1 MVSALDRKLLRDLW
15 RLRAQVLTVAV
26 VIAFGVS
33 LYVGMGSS
41 RLGLQRGAERFF
53 ARQRLAD
60 VFVSLARAPLSVAA
74 RVEALPGVALVV
86 PRVTERGVAEMPAM
100 PEPAVLTAHSL
111 PDGEDPPLNAL
122 HLTRGRLPEPG
133 RGDECVVSEAF
144 AQAHHLRVGA
154 PWRVVLGG
162 AARSLR
168 VVGTA
173 TSPEY
178 VVPGSLDVSAMGNE
192 RYAVIW
198 LRRAALAP
206 LVRMEGAFNDLALR
220 VLPGANVDSVVDA
233 VDEVLRPY
241 GGTGARP
248 AHRHPSR
255 RALAQEIAQLEQS
268 GSSLPMIFLGVAG
281 FLVNVVLGRLVR
293 LQRGQ
298 VATLKALGYGDR
310 RIGLHYVEMA
320 VVVVGLGVLTGAT
333 LGGALATAFIGLYA
347 EFFRIPDLR
356 APMDLALLSRAG
368 LFALTA
374 GVVGAL
380 GATRAV
386 VALPPAQAMQPEAPP
401 RYGHGWVEALV
412 AARWLGPAARMV
424 LRELLRRP
432 LRLALSSLGIAMS
445 VAILVAGRGM
455 LDAMP
460 FLEDAIFGRGMR
472 DDLAVRLLHPVD
484 RRDARSLR
492 TLPGVLEVETQR
504 TVAVR
509 ARAGSRWRDIALV
522 AHPDGPTLRPVLDRR
537 LRRVGMVPGAV
548 VLSAPL
554 LTLLDVRVGDRVL
567 LEPQEGARRPVTV
580 VVGGVAD
587 EMFGLQAHA
596 LDDDVHRWLHIAPQ
610 ADTALLRVD
619 PARQEE
625 VVRRLAR
632 ARGVASVSSRAT
644 SIEKFRAQSGRSLG
658 VTMVLLAVFAGSIA
672 AGVVYN
678 NARVALEVRAR
689 DLASLRVLGFTQS
702 EVGGVLLGEMFV
714 QVFLGIPPG
723 LLLGRWFSAAAM
735 ANTDP
740 EMYRLTVEITAR
752 TDLFAIAVTLVAAGV
767 SGWMVRRRVAQLDLV
782 GVLKTRE

>member
-53 ARQRLAD
+53 AARRLAD
-60 VFVSLARAPLSVAA
+60 VSVSLARAPLSVAG
-74 RVEALPGVALVV
+74 RVEGVPGVALAH
-86 PRVTERGVAEMPAM
+86 PRITERGVAEMPGM

-111 PDGEDPPLNAL
+111 PDQGEPPVNAL
-122 HLTRGRLPEPG
+122 HLLRGRLPEPG
-133 RGDECVVSEAF
+133 RADECVVSEAF
-144 AQAHHLRVGA
+144 AQAHRLALGA

-162 AARSLR
+162 AARTVR
-168 VVGTA
+168 VVGAA

-178 VVPGSLDVSAMGNE
+178 LVPGSLDVSAMGNE
-192 RYAVIW
+192 RYAALW
-198 LRRAALAP
+198 MRRSALAP

-220 VLPGANVDSVVDA
+220 LQPGADVDGVVDD
-233 VDEVLRPY
+233 VDALLRPY

-248 AHRHPSR
+248 AARHPSR
-255 RALAQEIAQLEQS
+255 RALAQELAQLQQS
-268 GSSLPMIFLGVAG
+268 GSALPMIFLGVAG

-293 LQRGQ
+293 MQRGQ
-298 VATLKALGYGDR
+298 VATLKALGYSDR

-320 VVVVGLGVLTGAT
+320 VVVVGLGVLVGAL
-333 LGGALATAFIGLYA
+333 LGGLLARTFIGLYT
-347 EFFRIPDLR
+347 EFFRVPELR
-356 APMDLALLSRAG
+356 APMDASLLARAG
-368 LFALTA
+368 LFALAA
-374 GVVGAL
+374 GVLGAA

-386 VALPPAQAMQPEAPP
+386 VSLPPAQAMQPESPP
-401 RYGHGWVEALV
+401 SYGRGWVEAV
-412 AARWLGPAARMV
+412 VSVPWLGPAARMV

-432 LRLALSSLGIAMS
+432 LRLALSSLGIALS

-455 LDAMP
+455 LDAFP
-460 FLEDAIFGRGMR
+460 FLEEAIFGRGMR
-472 DDLAVRLLHPVD
+472 DDLAVRLLRPVD
-484 RRDARSLR
+484 RRDALSLR
-492 TLPGVLEVETQR
+492 ALPGVLEVEPQR
-504 TVAVR
+504 SVPVR
-509 ARAGSRWRDIALV
+509 ARAGARWRDIALV
-522 AHPDGPTLRPVLDRR
+522 SHPDGATLRPVLDRA
-537 LRRVGMVPGAV
+537 LRRVPLVPGAV

-554 LTLLDVRVGDRVL
+554 LSLLDVRVGDRVV
-567 LEPQEGARRPVTV
+567 LEPQEGARRAVTV
-580 VVGGVAD
+580 TVGGVAD

-596 LDDDVHRWLHIAPQ
+596 LDDDVSRWTFASPQ

-619 PARQEE
+619 PSRTAE

-632 ARGVASVSSRAT
+632 ARGIASVSSRAT
-644 SIEKFRAQSGRSLG
+644 SLQKFRAQGGRSLG
-658 VTMVLLAVFAGSIA
+658 VTMLLLAVFAGSIA

-689 DLASLRVLGFTQS
+689 DLASLRVLGFTQG
-702 EVGGVLLGEMFV
+702 EVGAVLLGEMFV

-723 LLLGRWFSAAAM
+723 LLLGRSFSAAAM

-740 EMYRLTVEITAR
+740 EMYRLSITLTAR
-752 TDLFAIAVTLVAAGV
+752 TDVVAIAITLLAAGL
-767 SGWMVRRRVAQLDLV
+767 SGWMVRRRVAGLDLV